1 MKLYHTYLYTF
12 KETIDNKHIEPFM
25 EDYKG
30 IEDWYANLEDDD
42 KEIIQ
47 ELWKRIRH
55 MFNRKGVYFNELD
68 VDYDLS
74 DQTQYDTYLFNPD
87 TEMRLDDLL
96 ATIDE
101 TKDHYMALIKNQEAL
116 KNQILNDIQS
126 ESEHYFNDTPQTSG
140 SGINNNYTS
149 TYSKDITKLNIGPVS
164 AKLEEVRLAMQDYY
178 EQWTREFRK
187 FILLSED

>member
-1 MKLYHTYLYTF
+1 
-12 KETIDNKHIEPFM
+12 
-25 EDYKG
+25 
-30 IEDWYANLEDDD
+30 
-42 KEIIQ
+42 
-47 ELWKRIRH
+47 

-116 KNQILNDIQS
+116 KNQILNDIHS
-126 ESEHYFNDTPQTSG
+126 LDP
-140 SGINNNYTS
+140 
-149 TYSKDITKLNIGPVS
+149 K
-164 AKLEEVRLAMQDYY
+164 
-178 EQWTREFRK
+178 
-187 FILLSED
+187 